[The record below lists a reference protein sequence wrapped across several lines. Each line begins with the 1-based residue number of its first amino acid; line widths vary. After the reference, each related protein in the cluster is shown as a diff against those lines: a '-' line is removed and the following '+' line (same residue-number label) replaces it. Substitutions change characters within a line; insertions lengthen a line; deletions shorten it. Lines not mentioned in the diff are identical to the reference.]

1 MPQGKLY
8 TIEQAARKGK
18 ITRGS
23 FKTKASKLG
32 ILSKYRDGRFAL
44 YTKTQVERILRSPF
58 PK

>member
-1 MPQGKLY
+1 MPKAKLY
-8 TIEQAARKGK
+8 TIEQAAKKGK

-32 ILSKYRDGRFAL
+32 ILSKYRDGHRAL
-44 YTKTQVERILRSPF
+44 YTKTQVDTILRRPF